1 MNVVGE
7 GSQLTYENFIYI
19 AITETFGGCGTSTND
34 LEITGGAGPG
44 MVQGVH
50 ALNLVFDVEG
60 TRVFLAPKEAGKRS
74 QLWRMTSA
82 GLLVHEG
89 SSPPQMPRGRGDAHQ
104 DLMANNLVLDI
115 AGPTVQPNTYV
126 PLMLRKPDER
136 RLVLE
141 FKATFSFSD
150 WFGRYSNISTRS
162 EPDCCYLNPSVV
174 IGDR

>member
-19 AITETFGGCGTSTND
+19 AITETFGGYGSSGGGTSTND
-34 LEITGGAGPG
+34 LEVASGGAG

-115 AGPTVQPNTYV
+115 AGPAVQPNTYV

-136 RLVLE
+136 RFAFLRFLFLSRFCLLLNFVFISAYYLLV
-141 FKATFSFSD
+141 
-150 WFGRYSNISTRS
+150 YI
-162 EPDCCYLNPSVV
+162 
-174 IGDR
+174 

>member
-1 MNVVGE
+1 MPKP
-7 GSQLTYENFIYI
+7 
-19 AITETFGGCGTSTND
+19 

-115 AGPTVQPNTYV
+115 AGPAVQPNTYV

-136 RLVLE
+136 RLV
-141 FKATFSFSD
+141 F
-150 WFGRYSNISTRS
+150 FGWS
-162 EPDCCYLNPSVV
+162 LKLLLLLV
-174 IGDR
+174 IGSDGTQTSQLDPNLTVAT

>member
-19 AITETFGGCGTSTND
+19 AITETFGGYGSSGGGTSTND
-34 LEITGGAGPG
+34 LEVASGGAGMG
-44 MVQGVH
+44 QGVH

-115 AGPTVQPNTYV
+115 AGPAVQPNTYV
-126 PLMLRKPDER
+126 PLMLRKPDDR
-136 RLVLE
+136 RLAFLRFFFHSRFCLLLNFV
-141 FKATFSFSD
+141 F
-150 WFGRYSNISTRS
+150 ISAY
-162 EPDCCYLNPSVV
+162 YLLVY
-174 IGDR
+174 I

>member
-19 AITETFGGCGTSTND
+19 AITETFGGCGTSSTND
-34 LEITGGAGPG
+34 LVEVTSGAG
-44 MVQGVH
+44 MVVQGVH

-89 SSPPQMPRGRGDAHQ
+89 SSPPQMPRGRGDADHQ

-115 AGPTVQPNTYV
+115 AGPAVQPNTYV
-126 PLMLRKPDER
+126 PLMLRKPDDR
-136 RLVLE
+136 RFV
-141 FKATFSFSD
+141 FSKLH
-150 WFGRYSNISTRS
+150 T
-162 EPDCCYLNPSVV
+162 
-174 IGDR
+174 